1 MINQNIILIYSRHQV
16 PKNIWKEFQ
25 NNIEYNF
32 PDTKILYVDGNNNFY
47 PDNLYVK
54 SHENYA
60 MDLYLNLQN
69 VIKKCQ
75 MGSNIFLFEPDVIYP
90 SDYIESGE
98 KSIKASPSLISSNKN
113 FIQRHNNDF
122 RKYPSNM
129 RIFSSLCAK
138 RDIFLKHIKEKI
150 TEFNSN
156 KKVAWL
162 EPGYHA
168 NGQTYFAI
176 FKTDGPCIEL
186 RHSRSSTAL
195 GTSRSGFIKF
205 LQQEENKEK
214 QIIGVMCPLANFTAT
229 YSVAKCV
236 YDQLLFLCRKY
247 KEVVFFTTDD
257 FKTEDYLPDNLV
269 IRKFPSFL
277 GEQTAE
283 NCSMYT
289 IKNYKDFAVQLQ
301 DVDFLIT
308 HDIIFIDGFKPFNS
322 LLRTA
327 IENNDSLKMIHYIH
341 SAPSVVDRSE
351 LKYPEIILRE
361 PIKNSKYISLN
372 KINLPMLAE
381 MYLIDKNDII
391 YAPNTIDPCINY
403 NFHPMSREIYYEQR
417 LWDYDLICT
426 YPARLVGGKQ
436 QYKLIRLL
444 AQCKEFG
451 IKVKIILLN
460 SYLHN
465 QDSKDYQMKVLE
477 LVEKYDLQDNVFLS
491 NNFISKWAED
501 EGFDLSSGVPHDVV
515 RDMLLIS
522 DLFILPSVSEGC
534 SLIML
539 EAALS
544 KNAIVLN
551 DDLET
556 LKDFG
561 GKKNSK
567 LESKKAEYLKFG
579 SVKIPT
585 DYYDEDNE
593 WNNMAVKLL
602 NFIQSNASLNFFR
615 YVRKFHSPDF
625 VFENI
630 LEPHIKN
637 HHQQL

>member
-1 MINQNIILIYSRHQV
+1 MNQNIILIYSRHQV

-25 NNIEYNF
+25 NNLEYNF
-32 PDTKILYVDGNNNFY
+32 KDIQFFYVDANNNFY
-47 PDNLYVK
+47 PENLHVK
-54 SHENYA
+54 NHDNYA

-69 VIKKCQ
+69 VIKKCPQ
-75 MGSNIFLFEPDVIYP
+75 GSNVFLFEPDVVYP
-90 SDYIESGE
+90 SDHISCGSESIT
-98 KSIKASPSLISSNKN
+98 KNPSLISSNKN
-113 FIQRHNNDF
+113 FIQRHNNEF
-122 RKYPSNM
+122 RKYPSNT
-129 RIFSSLCAK
+129 RIFSSLCARK
-138 RDIFLKHIKEKI
+138 ETLLKHIKEKI

-156 KKVAWL
+156 KKVSWL
-162 EPGYHA
+162 EPGYHV
-168 NGQTYFAI
+168 NGQSYFSI
-176 FKTDGPCIEL
+176 FKTEDPCIEL
-186 RHSRSSTAL
+186 RHSKSSTAL
-195 GTSRSGFIKF
+195 GSSRSGFIKF
-205 LQQEENKEK
+205 LQQSENKNK

-236 YDQLLFLCRKY
+236 YDQLLFLCRRY
-247 KEVVFFTTDD
+247 KEIVFFTTDD
-257 FKTEDYLPDNLV
+257 FNTKDYLPDNLV
-269 IRKFPSFL
+269 IRKFPKFS

-283 NCSMYT
+283 NCSKYT
-289 IKNYKDFAVQLQ
+289 LENYKDFSIQLQ
-301 DVDFLIT
+301 DIDFLIT

-327 IENNDSLKMIHYIH
+327 VENNESLKMIHYIH
-341 SAPSVVDRSE
+341 SAPSVINRSN
-351 LKYPEIILRE
+351 LKYPEILLRE

-372 KINLPMLAE
+372 KTNLPMLSE
-381 MYLIDKNDII
+381 MYMINKEDII

-403 NFHPMSREIYYEQR
+403 NFHPLSREIYYEQK

-460 SYLHN
+460 SYLNN
-465 QDSKDYQMKVLE
+465 QDSKDYQMKVLD
-477 LVEKYDLQDNVFLS
+477 LVEKYDLKDNVFLS

-501 EGFDLSSGVPHDVV
+501 NDFDLNSGVPHDVV
-515 RDMLLIS
+515 KDMLLIS

-539 EAALS
+539 EAALA

-567 LESKKAEYLKFG
+567 LESKKSEYLHFG
-579 SVKIPT
+579 SAKIPM

-593 WNNMAVKLL
+593 WNTMAIQLL
-602 NFIQSNASLNFFR
+602 DYIQSNANLNFFR

-625 VFENI
+625 VFDNI
-630 LEPHIKN
+630 LEQHIKN